1 MQSSTA
7 PSSPA
12 TTAVAPEI
20 LPPGTTILQ
29 VLPAMANGG
38 VERGT
43 IEIAAAIVSAGG
55 RALVASS
62 GGPNTARLE
71 RVGAQHFRLPMAS
84 KKPWTILHN
93 RKSLIRLIKAENVS
107 LVHARS
113 RAPAWAAEPAARKTG
128 VPFVTTYHGTYNERS
143 WLKKRYNRIMVSSDR
158 VIAISEF
165 IANLVKQRYSTPDAL
180 IRIIHRGADL
190 NAFNPSVIGAGR
202 LQKLQKAWGILDHT
216 RVILLPG
223 RLTRWKGQST
233 LIAAFAVLK
242 ARQDVSDIAV
252 VLAGDAEGRTGYL
265 EELDRQCRKLGLS
278 GREVIFAGQCNDM
291 PAATMLADVVVS
303 ASIEPEAF
311 GRVMAEG
318 GAMGKPVIAS
328 RIGAAPEIIREGE
341 TGWLV
346 PPGNPEA
353 LADALQTALS
363 LTPEE
368 RGQLARQAKERIS
381 KSFSVASMSQK
392 TLAVYRELLAG

>member
-1 MQSSTA
+1 MA
-7 PSSPA
+7 
-12 TTAVAPEI
+12 
-20 LPPGTTILQ
+20 LPPGVTILQ

-43 IEIAAAIVSAGG
+43 IEIAEAIVRAGG
-55 RALVASS
+55 RALVASA

-71 RVGAQHFRLPMAS
+71 RVGAQHISLPMAS
-84 KKPWTILHN
+84 KLPWTIRAN
-93 RKSLIRLIKAENVS
+93 RCRLVNLIKAEGVS

-113 RAPAWAAEPAARKTG
+113 RAPAWSAGPAARTAG
-128 VPFVTTYHGTYNERS
+128 VPFVTTYHGTYNEGS

-158 VIAISEF
+158 VIAISAF
-165 IANLVKQRYSTPDAL
+165 IANLIKQRYGTPDER

-190 NAFNPSVIGAGR
+190 RAFSPAAVGAGR
-202 LQKLQKAWGILDHT
+202 LLELQKSWGIREDT

-223 RLTRWKGQST
+223 RLTRWKGQGV
-233 LIAAFAVLK
+233 LIAAYAALK
-242 ARQDVSDIAV
+242 ARRDLRDVAV
-252 VLAGDAEGRTGYL
+252 VLAGDAEGRTGYVD
-265 EELDRQCRKLGLS
+265 ELRRQCHSLGLS
-278 GREVIFAGQCNDM
+278 AREVVFAGQCNDM
-291 PAATMLADVVVS
+291 PAAMMLADVVVS

-328 RIGAAPEIIREGE
+328 LIGAAPEIVLPGE

-346 PPGNPEA
+346 PPGDHDA
-353 LADALQTALS
+353 MADALHAALS
-363 LTPEE
+363 LPPPA
-368 RGQLARQAKERIS
+368 RDRLAQAAMERIGA
-381 KSFSVASMSQK
+381 SFSVESMGNK

>member
-12 TTAVAPEI
+12 TTALAPET
-20 LPPGTTILQ
+20 LPPGTAILQ
-29 VLPAMANGG
+29 VLPAMVNGG

-43 IEIAAAIVSAGG
+43 IEIADAIVSAGG

-62 GGPNTARLE
+62 GGPNIARLE
-71 RVGAQHFRLPMAS
+71 RVGAQHFQLPMAS
-84 KKPWTILHN
+84 KKPWTIIGN
-93 RKSLIRLIKAENVS
+93 CRRLIRLIKAENVS

-113 RAPAWAAEPAARKTG
+113 RAPAWAAEPAARATG
-128 VPFVTTYHGTYNERS
+128 VPFVTTYHGTYNEGS

-158 VIAISEF
+158 VIAISQF
-165 IANLVKQRYSTPDAL
+165 IADLIKQRYGTLDAQ

-190 NAFNPSVIGAGR
+190 NAFNPSAVGAGR
-202 LQKLQKAWGILDHT
+202 LLNLQKTWGIQEDT

-233 LIAAFAVLK
+233 LIAAFAALK
-242 ARQDVSDIAV
+242 ARQDVSDVAV
-252 VLAGDAEGRTGYL
+252 VLAGDAEGRTGYW
-265 EELDRQCRKLGLS
+265 EELHRQCRTLGLS
-278 GREVIFAGQCNDM
+278 GREIVFAGQCNDM

-303 ASIEPEAF
+303 ASVEPEAF

-346 PPGNPEA
+346 PPASPDA

-363 LTPEE
+363 LLPEE
-368 RGQLARQAKERIS
+368 REQLAHRARERIS
-381 KSFSVASMSQK
+381 ASFSVASMSQK
-392 TLAVYRELLAG
+392 TLAVYRELLAV